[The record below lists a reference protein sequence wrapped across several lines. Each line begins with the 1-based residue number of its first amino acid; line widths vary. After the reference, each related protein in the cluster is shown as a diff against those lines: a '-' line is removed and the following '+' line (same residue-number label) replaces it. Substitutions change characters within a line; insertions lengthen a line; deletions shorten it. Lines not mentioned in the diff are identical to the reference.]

1 MKGNFEELPQLVQ
14 DALTE
19 APDTQGAYDNLF
31 KLGYTC
37 TIVDGKIDLSTIVQ
51 RVQDFRKVCNPE
63 LKSYGKV
70 VEVIRTNGWKC
81 VCLFEGSEREYI
93 INKGSLQKISH
104 NS

>member
-1 MKGNFEELPQLVQ
+1 MKTIFEELPQVVQ

-19 APDTQGAYDNLF
+19 AQDTQGAFDNLF

-37 TIVDGKIDLSTIVQ
+37 TIVDGNIDLSTIVQ
-51 RVQDFRKVCNPE
+51 RVKDLRKVCNPE

-70 VEVIRTNGWKC
+70 VEVVKTIGWKC
-81 VCLFEGSEREYI
+81 VCLFEGSNREYI

>member
-1 MKGNFEELPQLVQ
+1 MKIIFEDLPQVVQ

-37 TIVDGKIDLSTIVQ
+37 VIIDGKIDLSTIVQ
-51 RVQDFRKVCNPE
+51 RVKDLRKVCNPE
-63 LKSYGKV
+63 MKSYGKV
-70 VEVIRTNGWKC
+70 VEVVKTIGWKC
-81 VCLFEGSEREYI
+81 VCLFEGSNREYI

>member
-1 MKGNFEELPQLVQ
+1 MKTMFEELPQLVQ

-19 APDTQGAYDNLF
+19 APDTQGAFDNFF

-51 RVQDFRKVCNPE
+51 RVKDLRKVCNPG
-63 LKSYGKV
+63 LKSNGKV